1 MRKTKMYF
9 KTLPKDIQTAI
20 MKLTKDEEFQRRFR
34 TDKILDDIDE
44 MKENLDEEYQSF
56 LALMNKKIKLKDR
69 EVFLLTPA
77 MWTFL
82 YICQSPFTD
91 SSKIPS
97 TSDVDIFMYILDNGL
112 EEMDTVELFMKSIDY
127 CKRSE
132 IDLNT
137 AVDIILLSIKIA
149 FRPLKLFPRMGGNN
163 SKPIYDCDWITC
175 LISKVHAVTGYSPD
189 YIMKE
194 LSLTSACYYFAQH
207 RRLLGDDTIYKRT
220 DDEILLLQD
229 DRCCEL
235 ICDRLIELN
244 VFPAE
249 EKAKW
254 KKEMM
259 TLPNNK

>member
-1 MRKTKMYF
+1 MIF
-9 KTLPKDIQTAI
+9 NTLPKHIQDAI
-20 MKLTKDEEFQRRFR
+20 FNLTKDDTFQERFR
-34 TDKILDDIDE
+34 TDKILDEIDD

-56 LALMNKKIKLKDR
+56 LALMNKKIKIKNR
-69 EVFLLTPA
+69 EVYLLTPA

-91 SSKIPS
+91 SSKTPS

-112 EEMDTVELFMKSIDY
+112 TELDTVELLMKSIDY
-127 CKRSE
+127 CKKSE

-137 AVDIILLSIKIA
+137 AVDIIILSIKIA
-149 FRPLKLFPRMGGNN
+149 FRPLKLFPRICGNN
-163 SKPIYDCDWITC
+163 LKPTYDCDWITC
-175 LISKVHAVTGYSPD
+175 LVSKVHAVTGYSPD

-207 RRLLGDDTIYKRT
+207 RRLLGDDSIYKRT
-220 DDEILLLQD
+220 DEEILLLQD
-229 DRCCEL
+229 ERCCEM
-235 ICDRLIELN
+235 ICDRLIELQ
-244 VFPAE
+244 VFPPE
-249 EKAKW
+249 EKQKW